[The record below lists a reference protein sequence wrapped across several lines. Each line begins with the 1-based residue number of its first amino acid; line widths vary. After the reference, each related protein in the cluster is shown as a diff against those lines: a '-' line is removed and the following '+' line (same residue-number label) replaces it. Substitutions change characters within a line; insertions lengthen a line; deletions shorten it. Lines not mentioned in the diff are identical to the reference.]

1 MSALVGSSA
10 WVFFGFT
17 LLLVG
22 GCAFLMGQA
31 VASTWRP
38 AWQILPY
45 SILLALA
52 DRFLVFG
59 LFGGQLGAV
68 LPFIFVSLLLLVLAG
83 TGFRL
88 TRVDMMVRQYPWLH
102 ERAGLFAW
110 RDKTS

>member
-1 MSALVGSSA
+1 MTALLGSSLG
-10 WVFFGFT
+10 VFIGFT
-17 LLLVG
+17 LILVG
-22 GCAFLMGQA
+22 GCSFLMGQA

-59 LFGGQLGAV
+59 LFGGQLGAL
-68 LPFIFVSLLLLVLAG
+68 LPFLTVSAVLLALAG
-83 TGFRL
+83 IGFRL
-88 TRVDMMVRQYPWLH
+88 TRVDMMVRQYPWLY